1 MYVLYWV
8 HFPTTC
14 LESTCPQLNSL
25 NTQKSMVKRPVGW
38 PTVGHQCCSALVFQV
53 QQEDLVSPQYSG
65 RSYVWV
71 PWVHGRRLLH
81 QNSITLE
88 VAYTKD
94 LPFFV
99 WNEKNKHRVYPSYL
113 WHFTTLHPVLNV
125 IPSSPLLVFVI
136 SVGIQTNKVRRS
148 ICLPCWLK
156 FRESSS
162 KDKKWANVCKDQCLL
177 ETLEH
182 STKIRN
188 CALNI
193 KRIFSMVRIPHWWLQ
208 MKRREIEFSAQSA
221 KSGGVGKVQSQT
233 CISFQMQGMNKLV
246 EKYESEI
253 FFFLLQ
259 YTKQR

>member
-25 NTQKSMVKRPVGW
+25 NTHKSMVKRPVGW
-38 PTVGHQCCSALVFQV
+38 PNIGHQCCSALVFQV

-99 WNEKNKHRVYPSYL
+99 WNEKNKHPGIS
-113 WHFTTLHPVLNV
+113 
-125 IPSSPLLVFVI
+125 VI
-136 SVGIQTNKVRRS
+136 SVAFHNSASSPECDSFKPPLGICDLRWNPDQQSKEVN
-148 ICLPCWLK
+148 L
-156 FRESSS
+156 SS
-162 KDKKWANVCKDQCLL
+162 LL
-177 ETLEH
+177 T
-182 STKIRN
+182 
-188 CALNI
+188 
-193 KRIFSMVRIPHWWLQ
+193 
-208 MKRREIEFSAQSA
+208 
-221 KSGGVGKVQSQT
+221 
-233 CISFQMQGMNKLV
+233 
-246 EKYESEI
+246 
-253 FFFLLQ
+253 
-259 YTKQR
+259 

>member
-1 MYVLYWV
+1 M
-8 HFPTTC
+8 
-14 LESTCPQLNSL
+14 
-25 NTQKSMVKRPVGW
+25 KR
-38 PTVGHQCCSALVFQV
+38 T
-53 QQEDLVSPQYSG
+53 
-65 RSYVWV
+65 
-71 PWVHGRRLLH
+71 
-81 QNSITLE
+81 NI
-88 VAYTKD
+88 
-94 LPFFV
+94 
-99 WNEKNKHRVYPSYL
+99 RVYPSYL

-193 KRIFSMVRIPHWWLQ
+193 KRIFSMVRIPHWWRQ

-233 CISFQMQGMNKLV
+233 CISFQMQGMNRLV

-253 FFFLLQ
+253 FLFCFSTQ
-259 YTKQR
+259 NKDRSSESKFSFKIFQKKSFQVFPYIKFVCHQTK